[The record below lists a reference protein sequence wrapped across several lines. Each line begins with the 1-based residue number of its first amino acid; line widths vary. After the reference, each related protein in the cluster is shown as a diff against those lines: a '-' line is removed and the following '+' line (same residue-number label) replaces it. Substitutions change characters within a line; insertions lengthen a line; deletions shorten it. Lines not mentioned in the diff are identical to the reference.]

1 MTIHIVLDTNFI
13 FRKNLWEP
21 AEMSTILGTAK
32 QIGAKV
38 WLPEGVKEEWR
49 SSLELRIRGAYEKY
63 KTAKSDLKSVM
74 IEVSKDSFEISKDLY
89 RLIEENE
96 KFIKEN
102 EIDSIPHPKNIPEL
116 AEFFSLAVAKKA
128 PFDNEGNSFRDAI
141 IVLAIEEL
149 AEVHKQDE
157 FFLLSGDKSLRN
169 GNRFRLGNIKTLT
182 AALLTKELEKH
193 LNETQ
198 KKKQLE
204 LGKVI
209 HKFIIDHRKPAL
221 KAQQVIEY
229 LSFEPTS
236 IGAISLAG
244 TPTKGEESVV
254 FLTEVTGDLT
264 YVTKPTGISA
274 YSIIGPKRVN
284 RIGEVRAESA
294 YDDLD
299 EAIAAIGQTEI
310 KVEKATL
317 VVFGAGLFSEKVLK
331 DVVLNTAKERSIP
344 SDIFNMSKST
354 LS

>member
-1 MTIHIVLDTNFI
+1 
-13 FRKNLWEP
+13 
-21 AEMSTILGTAK
+21 
-32 QIGAKV
+32 
-38 WLPEGVKEEWR
+38 
-49 SSLELRIRGAYEKY
+49 
-63 KTAKSDLKSVM
+63 
-74 IEVSKDSFEISKDLY
+74 
-89 RLIEENE
+89 
-96 KFIKEN
+96 
-102 EIDSIPHPKNIPEL
+102 
-116 AEFFSLAVAKKA
+116 
-128 PFDNEGNSFRDAI
+128 
-141 IVLAIEEL
+141 
-149 AEVHKQDE
+149 
-157 FFLLSGDKSLRN
+157 
-169 GNRFRLGNIKTLT
+169 
-182 AALLTKELEKH
+182 LTKELEKH
-193 LNETQ
+193 LKETQ

-221 KAQQVIEY
+221 KAVAKTATFQERDNLAQQVIEY